1 MESIVAKRLW
11 HIVRAVYYMLRKGIS
26 KRKLLLWDLHHVLH
40 RGKIAGKALGNL
52 MTFHHHHHHH
62 HDGTAFA
69 FSRFSCRSM
78 DPNLSFYN
86 PREVEFSCSDTP
98 AYPSFFTAK
107 RKHRHR
113 HDCYNHDVAA
123 IAKAFEIL
131 NSEVSDTESLM
142 ASPSPAP
149 IWSSFGRSP
158 AVVRQLRITDSP
170 FPIRE
175 EEEEEEEADG
185 QVDRAA
191 EEFIKR
197 FYEQLRLQRS
207 VAATPDYAFRR
218 EPLVGRA

>member
-1 MESIVAKRLW
+1 MESSVAKRLW
-11 HIVRAVYYMLRKGIS
+11 QIVRAVYYMIRKGIS
-26 KRKLLLWDLHHVLH
+26 KRKLLLLDLHHLLD

-62 HDGTAFA
+62 HHGDASA
-69 FSRFSCRSM
+69 FSGFSCRSL
-78 DPNLSFYN
+78 DPNLSYYN
-86 PREVEFSCSDTP
+86 PREVEFSCSNTP
-98 AYPSFFTAK
+98 AHPSFLTAK
-107 RKHRHR
+107 RKHSHR
-113 HDCYNHDVAA
+113 HDFYNYDVAA
-123 IAKAFEIL
+123 VAKAFEIL
-131 NSEVSDTESLM
+131 NSEESDTESLM

-175 EEEEEEEADG
+175 EEEADG
-185 QVDRAA
+185 YVDRAA
-191 EEFIKR
+191 EEFIRR

-207 VAATPDYAFRR
+207 VAATPEYTFPR